1 MQSQNNAVELVNI
14 RKDFGSHMVFDSIN
28 LTVPTGLIT
37 GICGPNGA
45 GKSILLRI
53 ICGLVKPTHGEVV
66 VFGQRLGVDCEF
78 APSTGVLIDQ
88 PGLLFDLSARKNL
101 EILAGIQ
108 QKIPTSR
115 IAEVL
120 QIVGLDPTDKRPV
133 KEYSNGMRKR
143 LGIAEAIL
151 EEPRLLLLDEPTD
164 AIDQAGWRG
173 IYQYL
178 LELKESGTTIL
189 FSSNKMDEITILCDR
204 AVVLAD
210 GKFHPID
217 PENGNIPH

>member
-1 MQSQNNAVELVNI
+1 MQSQNNAIELVDI
-14 RKDFGSHMVFDSIN
+14 RKDFGSHTVFDSIN
-28 LTVPTGLIT
+28 LTVPAGLIT

-101 EILAGIQ
+101 EIIAGVQHI
-108 QKIPTSR
+108 IPPAR
-115 IAEVL
+115 IAEAL
-120 QIVGLDPTDKRPV
+120 QIVGLDPTDQRPV
-133 KEYSNGMRKR
+133 REYSNGMRKR

-151 EEPRLLLLDEPTD
+151 DGPRLLLLDEPTD
-164 AIDQAGWRG
+164 AVDQAGWKG
-173 IYQYL
+173 IYEYL
-178 LELKESGTTIL
+178 LELKDSGTTIL
-189 FSSNKMDEITILCDR
+189 FSSNKMDEITILCDQ
-204 AVVLAD
+204 AVILSD
-210 GKFHPID
+210 GKIRLID